1 MFICRAVV
9 LGSAFLAA
17 MLLPVCVCVWCS
29 CKRDLLQCLLLQCQ
43 KRPTTVSK
51 ETYYSVKRDLLQ
63 CVYACDALA
72 HVCMRNLSLSLSLT
86 HTHTPSRVWRS
97 TEINTL
103 CMSRLCA
110 VCVCVRAR
118 ACACMNGFV
127 CVRASVRVR
136 VRVRV
141 CVCVRARARGCI
153 CLCVCTP
160 DPRFLRLIGL
170 FVYLFTAV
178 SWSKILHLI
187 ELFYLFL

>member
-72 HVCMRNLSLSLSLT
+72 HVCMRNLSLSHT
-86 HTHTPSRVWRS
+86 HTHTHSLTCVKEYRDQHALYVAFVR
-97 TEINTL
+97 
-103 CMSRLCA
+103 C
-110 VCVCVRAR
+110 VCVCSRAR
-118 ACACMNGFV
+118 VCVHEWICVCACVCACACA
-127 CVRASVRVR
+127 CAC
-136 VRVRV
+136 V
-141 CVCVRARARGCI
+141 CVCACARAWMYMFMCMYTWSKI
-153 CLCVCTP
+153 FASNWSLC
-160 DPRFLRLIGL
+160 L
-170 FVYLFTAV
+170 FVYSCKQICLQ
-178 SWSKILHLI
+178 L
-187 ELFYLFL
+187 